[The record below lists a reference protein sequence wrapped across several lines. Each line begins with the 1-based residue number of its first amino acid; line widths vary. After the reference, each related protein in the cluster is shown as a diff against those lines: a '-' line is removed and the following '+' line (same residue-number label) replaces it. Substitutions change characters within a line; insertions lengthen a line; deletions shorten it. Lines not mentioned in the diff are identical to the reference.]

1 LGGCNWHHQRPLGPG
16 KGIGAIMGW
25 LRLWFMALIG
35 LTVVYVI
42 VGIYSRSVRREKLE
56 DRWVEEELEGD
67 RDAWIEAGMK
77 AYDRGLKKK
86 LLWLIYI
93 IPMAAF
99 GAIIFFVNW

>member
-1 LGGCNWHHQRPLGPG
+1 MIL
-16 KGIGAIMGW
+16 GW
-25 LRLWFMALIG
+25 LRLAAMAMIA
-35 LTVVYVI
+35 LTVTYFL

-56 DRWVEEELEGD
+56 KRWAAEKMEGD

-77 AYDRGLKKK
+77 AYDRGLKKR

-99 GAIIFFVNW
+99 TAIFFYVNWD